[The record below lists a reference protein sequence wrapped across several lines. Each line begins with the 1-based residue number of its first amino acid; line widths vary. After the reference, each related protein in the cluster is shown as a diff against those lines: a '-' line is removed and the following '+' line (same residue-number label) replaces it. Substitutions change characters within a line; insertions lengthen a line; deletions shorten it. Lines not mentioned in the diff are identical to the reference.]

1 MGSRMKKSVFDEQTS
16 KALKKWRMAVK
27 KKKGGKASIT
37 TKRLGGDGSVSP
49 TASTVRSSLSIRS
62 LQRYKTTGHSMRYE
76 GLDPET
82 SDLDTDNEALTPPM
96 SPAMPAAQGI
106 ELAVKVEQDKLETK
120 TGETSRDGENHSK
133 EFSFVKPAPRKEPSQ
148 DR

>member
-27 KKKGGKASIT
+27 KKKGGIGST

-49 TASTVRSSLSIRS
+49 TASTVRSSLSLRS
-62 LQRYKTTGHSMRYE
+62 LQRYKTTGHSMKYE

-82 SDLDTDNEALTPPM
+82 SDPDTENEAFAPPM
-96 SPAMPAAQGI
+96 PPSMPTSQGT
-106 ELAVKVEQDKLETK
+106 ELATELETK
-120 TGETSRDGENHSK
+120 TGGTSCDSENGSK
-133 EFSFVKPAPRKEPSQ
+133 EFSFVKPAPNKEPSQ
-148 DR
+148 DRSD

>member
-27 KKKGGKASIT
+27 KKKGVKAT
-37 TKRLGGDGSVSP
+37 TKRLGGDGSASP
-49 TASTVRSSLSIRS
+49 TASTVRSTSSVRS
-62 LQRYKTTGHSMRYE
+62 LQRYKTTPHSMRYE

-82 SDLDTDNEALTPPM
+82 SDLDTDNEALTPPK
-96 SPAMPAAQGI
+96 SPPSF
-106 ELAVKVEQDKLETK
+106 ELVVKVEPNKTN
-120 TGETSRDGENHSK
+120 TGETSRDTETDSK
-133 EFSFVKPAPRKEPSQ
+133 EFSFVKPAPSNESSQ